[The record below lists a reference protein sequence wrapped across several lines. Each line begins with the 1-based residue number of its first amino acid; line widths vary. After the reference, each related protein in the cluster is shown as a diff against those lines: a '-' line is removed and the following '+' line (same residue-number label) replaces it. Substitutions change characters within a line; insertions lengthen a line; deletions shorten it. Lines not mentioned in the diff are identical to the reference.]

1 MLFDGLNKFV
11 DIVEQHQ
18 SDVTFKFCIP
28 VINIGIFL
36 GGGGEMS
43 YFLNLMVEN

>member
-36 GGGGEMS
+36 GGGVGKCLI
-43 YFLNLMVEN
+43 F

>member
-18 SDVTFKFCIP
+18 SDVTFKFCI
-28 VINIGIFL
+28 VLVFFGV
-36 GGGGEMS
+36 GGGGWGNV
-43 YFLNLMVEN
+43 FLNLMVEN